1 MKKIALSCLCLFI
14 FAGMSFSAEQQKNT
28 FLENFAVGYSQ
39 IPVPSDTSGTNNVSS
54 LAGRYWFNKDMGLD
68 ITLGFQTG
76 DGDDVCMLGGKF
88 LGKIYTL
95 KNLDIY
101 CLGGIQFANE
111 ELSGALSRLLVV
123 VENYPQLKADKNFI
137 QLMDNLESTEN
148 RISISRKDYNDAVQT
163 FNTRVKKFPAN
174 IFASMFGFER
184 HEYFEAD
191 EGSLNVPEV
200 SF

>member
-1 MKKIALSCLCLFI
+1 MKKGFIALIVVVVLVVILVAQVIGVYNGTVELNEDVESKWSQVENNLQRRADLIPNLVATVKGYAKHEEDI
-14 FAGMSFSAEQQKNT
+14 FTDIADARSKLSGAGNMGE
-28 FLENFAVGYSQ
+28 
-39 IPVPSDTSGTNNVSS
+39 
-54 LAGRYWFNKDMGLD
+54 LAD
-68 ITLGFQTG
+68 
-76 DGDDVCMLGGKF
+76 
-88 LGKIYTL
+88 
-95 KNLDIY
+95 
-101 CLGGIQFANE
+101 ANE